1 MTDLLELVLGPL
13 AGRPEASWQQAPP
26 GKWTPSQIVEHLALA
41 LEMSAPT
48 FASRRAKEPMAR
60 RGTTLREK
68 IGKVLAFGLG
78 RFPPGLKAP
87 ERTTPPPRVD
97 GHAAEAHFR
106 AALAAWQAVERDL
119 EHPETDSLLNNLAT
133 LYKDQGKNEEAL
145 PLYQRAL
152 AIYEKVF
159 GLDHPFTKRARED
172 YTNLLQKMGQKTEGV
187 DQQN

>member
-1 MTDLLELVLGPL
+1 MTDLLALVLGPL

-41 LEMSAPT
+41 LEMSATT

-68 IGKVLAFGLG
+68 IGKVFAFGLG

-119 EHPETDSLLNNLAT
+119 LPARRRDLFVKHPRLGDLT
-133 LYKDQGKNEEAL
+133 LEEWGRFHLVHTRHHAR
-145 PLYQRAL
+145 Q
-152 AIYEKVF
+152 I
-159 GLDHPFTKRARED
+159 RAR
-172 YTNLLQKMGQKTEGV
+172 LAV
-187 DQQN
+187 